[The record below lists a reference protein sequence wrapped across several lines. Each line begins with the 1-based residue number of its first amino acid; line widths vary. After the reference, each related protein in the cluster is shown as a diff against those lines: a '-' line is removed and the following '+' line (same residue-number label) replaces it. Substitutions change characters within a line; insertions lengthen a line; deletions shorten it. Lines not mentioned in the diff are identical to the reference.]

1 MSPPAATR
9 LLARRAAALAFAD
22 LSRPVVEHAKACLL
36 DWIGSAVCGSTSP
49 TAAITHRAVRRISGQ
64 GPATLVGR
72 SPGASAFAAA
82 LYNGAVSG
90 VDEIDDVHQDA
101 SLHPGI
107 VVVPAALAMAE
118 EHGASGRHLL
128 TALVAGYDVVVR
140 VARAAGVSH
149 YAHWHTTGT
158 CGTFGAAAAAGS
170 ILGLDPAAMTMALGL
185 AGTQAA
191 GLWES
196 LNGEATMA
204 KHLHGGKAASSGL
217 LAALLARDGF
227 RGSSSILEGD
237 KGFLAA
243 ASTAGPGGAEGA
255 DRALRPAVSHHPQL
269 LQALRLLPRR
279 VRRHPGRR
287 GASRARSRARRGHP
301 PDHRHHAPAPPLA
314 RRRPDARHGLR
325 RQVQPGL
332 LHGPDGGPGAGLAAR
347 VHPRRRSATPPSV
360 ASCGGWCWRP
370 IRPAPSR
377 RGSRSS
383 SEMDRRP
390 SIVEPVCRPPDV
402 AAVRHKFVETAAP
415 RLTRSRVER
424 LLTVVDR
431 LDRPGSLAEL
441 GRLLAAPSTR
451 RLLR

>member
-9 LLARRAAALAFAD
+9 RLARRAAALAFAD
-22 LSRPVVEHAKACLL
+22 LSRPVVEHAKACVL
-36 DWIGSAVCGSTSP
+36 DWIGSALCGATSP

-64 GPATLVGR
+64 GAATLVGR

-118 EHGASGRHLL
+118 EHGASGRQLL

-204 KHLHGGKAASSGL
+204 KHLHGGTAASSGL
-217 LAALLARDGF
+217 LAALLAQGGF
-227 RGSSSILEGD
+227 RGSPSILEGA

-243 ASTAGPGGAEGA
+243 ASTAGPDEMKGLTAHFGRPFLITRNFFKRYACCRAAFEGIQ
-255 DRALRPAVSHHPQL
+255 AV
-269 LQALRLLPRR
+269 QALRERGLAPDKVVRRITVTMRPHRLWLVGVRTPATVSDAKFSQTFCMALMAVRGRVSPREFTPEALRDPAIRRFMRR
-279 VRRHPGRR
+279 VVLAPDPTC
-287 GASRARSRARRGHP
+287 AAKARIAIEFADGS
-301 PDHRHHAPAPPLA
+301 APE
-314 RRRPDARHGLR
+314 H
-325 RQVQPGL
+325 
-332 LHGPDGGPGAGLAAR
+332 
-347 VHPRRRSATPPSV
+347 
-360 ASCGGWCWRP
+360 
-370 IRPAPSR
+370 
-377 RGSRSS
+377 
-383 SEMDRRP
+383 
-390 SIVEPVCRPPDV
+390 VEPVCRPPDV
-402 AAVRHKFVETAAP
+402 AAVRHKFLETAAP

-424 LLTVVDR
+424 LLTAVDR

-451 RLLR
+451 RLHR